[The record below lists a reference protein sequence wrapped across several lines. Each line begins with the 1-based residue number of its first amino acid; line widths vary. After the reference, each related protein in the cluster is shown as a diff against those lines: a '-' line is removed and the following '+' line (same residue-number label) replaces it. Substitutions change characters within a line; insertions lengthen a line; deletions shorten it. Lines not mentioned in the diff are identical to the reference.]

1 MVLVVPGV
9 KRNATVSLLNVLLDR
24 ALTQPESVPA
34 SRISSSGNEM
44 MLDSAGLLD
53 TIVCIVHKNLT
64 SLYFLYEQ
72 GSIQEMKN
80 PVTMTSSWLNK
91 RPSWVFVRGLSS
103 SVAVHQT
110 HLDFILNDQNKCHSY
125 YRLVHAFTCAGMLA
139 RHYMNFC
146 SFAGEV
152 KQRNIHSG
160 RRWDHWCILY
170 I

>member
-24 ALTQPESVPA
+24 VLTQPESIPA

-44 MLDSAGLLD
+44 MLDSAEVYTGDEEPGDHDLLVVEQKAFMSLCSGL
-53 TIVCIVHKNLT
+53 VQQCGCP
-64 SLYFLYEQ
+64 S
-72 GSIQEMKN
+72 N
-80 PVTMTSSWLNK
+80 PFG
-91 RPSWVFVRGLSS
+91 FV
-103 SVAVHQT
+103 
-110 HLDFILNDQNKCHSY
+110 LNDHHSY
-125 YRLVHAFTCAGMLA
+125 YRLVHAFTCAGMLS

-160 RRWDHWCILY
+160 RR
-170 I
+170 